1 MAICCRAGG
10 LHSKLDAGEFLSW
23 RAHVVDGW
31 MSKVQ
36 GRGRGS
42 GAAER
47 VATSAEQTF
56 RGGIFLLNSRP
67 IYNVSYLVFTFFS
80 SDHAPVAS
88 HFLTCSISLAGLGLR
103 ATPSIPSPSLLP
115 RRVTHSRSAST
126 CRRTDLPPPPPLL
139 MPIISSGTARLV
151 VTMRHDSSS
160 NMCRVPWTFCA
171 SVLHPCAS

>member
-56 RGGIFLLNSRP
+56 RGGIFLFNSRP
-67 IYNVSYLVFTFFS
+67 IYNVSYLVFTFCLLITRL
-80 SDHAPVAS
+80 S
-88 HFLTCSISLAGLGLR
+88 HLTS
-103 ATPSIPSPSLLP
+103 
-115 RRVTHSRSAST
+115 
-126 CRRTDLPPPPPLL
+126 
-139 MPIISSGTARLV
+139 
-151 VTMRHDSSS
+151 
-160 NMCRVPWTFCA
+160 
-171 SVLHPCAS
+171 